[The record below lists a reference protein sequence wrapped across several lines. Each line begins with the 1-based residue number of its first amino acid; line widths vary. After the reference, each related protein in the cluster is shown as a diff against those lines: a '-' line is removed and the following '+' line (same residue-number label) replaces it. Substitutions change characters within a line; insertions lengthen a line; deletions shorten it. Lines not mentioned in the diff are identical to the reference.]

1 MVRLERDEAVASEQ
15 EAHATIDSLS
25 ESLEVSRAEV
35 LSLKQDLVEH
45 GLEGHANDRHMSR
58 VRSHDPPSDTVHA
71 NPIRIPYKKHGHS
84 KRDPVYMNPI

>member
-58 VRSHDPPSDTVHA
+58 VSSHDLTRSM
-71 NPIRIPYKKHGHS
+71 PIRYASLTKSIGIPS
-84 KRDPVYMNPI
+84 RDPMYVYPI